1 MCLIV
6 YSIVYSKF
14 VAICSILLYTVGGI
28 LQIFSAFLADISTFS
43 PPVAADFP
51 VFFVSLFDIF
61 SFPLSPF
68 IFGSFCSVSP
78 PAPFSFC
85 IFILEKTLKLRSDT
99 SFFV

>member
-1 MCLIV
+1 MIFVVVSFMCLIV

-61 SFPLSPF
+61 SFPLVSIYFWFFLQCFSTRPF
-68 IFGSFCSVSP
+68 
-78 PAPFSFC
+78 
-85 IFILEKTLKLRSDT
+85 FILYFYFRVNT
-99 SFFV
+99 